1 MLYEDGSLRV
11 IVHTGNLI
19 ESDWEDR
26 TQGIWVSPSCPP
38 LRDERRSDASSGE
51 SPTWFKRDLLRY
63 FEAYS
68 LPCLKP
74 GSREIQ
80 QSDTSSIEH
89 RLSYLQS
96 HFCSFFFLIS

>member
-1 MLYEDGSLRV
+1 MSIMLYEDGNLRV

-38 LRDERRSDASSGE
+38 INEERGNDASSGE
-51 SPTWFKRDLLRY
+51 SPTGFKRDLIRY

-74 GSREIQ
+74 WIERIQ
-80 QSDTSSIEH
+80 QSDMTSIK
-89 RLSYLQS
+89 
-96 HFCSFFFLIS
+96 

>member
-1 MLYEDGSLRV
+1 MLYEDGNLRV

-26 TQGIWVSPSCPP
+26 TQGIWVSPSIPE
-38 LRDERRSDASSGE
+38 LRDGSRGGGE
-51 SPTWFKRDLLRY
+51 SPTGFKRDLLRY

-74 GSREIQ
+74 WIERIKN
-80 QSDTSSIEH
+80 SDMSSIK
-89 RLSYLQS
+89 
-96 HFCSFFFLIS
+96 